1 MENQESLYI
10 FSAFVCSL
18 TIPAR
23 KANVPYDNVPYDHV
37 PYDHVP
43 YDHVPYDNVPYDNV
57 PYDNVPHDNVPY
69 DHVSR
74 VLSGSMI
81 YFNIIPKMI
90 RFWERVTAH
99 RTVF

>member
-1 MENQESLYI
+1 VENQESLYI

-18 TIPAR
+18 TIPSG
-23 KANVPYDNVPYDHV
+23 KANVPYENVPYEN
-37 PYDHVP
+37 
-43 YDHVPYDNVPYDNV
+43 VPYDNVPYDNV
-57 PYDNVPHDNVPY
+57 PYDN
-69 DHVSR
+69 VSR